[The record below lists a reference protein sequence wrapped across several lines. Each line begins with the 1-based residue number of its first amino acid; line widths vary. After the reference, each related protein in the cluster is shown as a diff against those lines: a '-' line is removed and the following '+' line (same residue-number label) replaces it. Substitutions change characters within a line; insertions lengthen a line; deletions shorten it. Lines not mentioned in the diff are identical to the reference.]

1 MVETE
6 SGMRV
11 RRDSTGWGWVLTSGI
26 LGVLIG
32 IVALLYPGAA
42 IIGAAFVLG
51 IGLIVQG
58 IMEIVAAFRAE
69 TGTAG
74 RGWLGAFGVIALIAG
89 ILVVFRPGGGV
100 LVLVWGLIIWFLFA
114 GINDLIVAGS
124 QREHRG
130 WNITLGVLGILA
142 AIVLIVS
149 PATAVGL
156 IALFIAFGF
165 LLRGIADIGLSLSM
179 RKSAAPAASGP
190 APAAGG
196 PAPV

>member
-1 MVETE
+1 MTDTAA
-6 SGMRV
+6 SGMAV
-11 RRDSTGWGWVLTSGI
+11 RRESTGWGWVMASGV

-58 IMEIVAAFRAE
+58 IIEIVAAFRAE

-100 LVLVWGLIIWFLFA
+100 LVLVWGLILWFLFA

-142 AIVLIVS
+142 AIVLIAS
-149 PATAVGL
+149 PGTAIGL
-156 IALFIAFGF
+156 IAVFIALGF
-165 LLRGIADIGLSLSM
+165 LLRGGADIGLSLSM
-179 RKSAAPAASGP
+179 RKSAQPSTRGP

-196 PAPV
+196 PA